1 MAADNSSGTR
11 HDPQTAFCFRV
22 EIAGKAPENS
32 VQAFFKSASGLK
44 SESEVVPYKEGGL
57 NTTTHQLIGPTKWPN
72 IVLKKGFTGDS
83 TFITWRDEFLD
94 DSQGRKLERRGG
106 KICQLNSKLQVVAT
120 WHFVGGWPCKWEG
133 PDFDASKSELSIE
146 TIEIAHEGLRFE
158 PGSGG

>member
-1 MAADNSSGTR
+1 MADNSSGTR

-22 EIAGKAPENS
+22 EITGVADQGS

-72 IVLKKGFTGDS
+72 IVLKKGFTGDA
-83 TFITWRDEFLD
+83 TFINWRDEFLD
-94 DSQGRKLERRGG
+94 DSKGRKLERREG
-106 KICQLNSKLQVVAT
+106 KICQLDSKMKVVAS
-120 WHFVGGWPCKWEG
+120 WKFKGGWPCKWEG

-146 TIEIAHEGLRFE
+146 TIEIAHEGLE
-158 PGSGG
+158 YKAGGG